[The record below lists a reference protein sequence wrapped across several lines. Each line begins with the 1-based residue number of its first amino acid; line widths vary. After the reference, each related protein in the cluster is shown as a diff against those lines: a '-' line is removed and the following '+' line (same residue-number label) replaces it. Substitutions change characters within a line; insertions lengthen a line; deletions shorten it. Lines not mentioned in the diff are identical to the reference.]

1 MKNLLVLLSFL
12 ALSSSPNSEAVAS
25 AEHSSLYC
33 WQTEGDKRY
42 RINAGTKGLFLGRLE
57 IHMQEKKILWW
68 VNDDTYRELVIIG
81 EGTFDTEDWIYFR
94 PKAAHELEVFAL
106 NRKTGEGISTKISY
120 EYGSIGSTP
129 FEGMD
134 WDAGKMLCETN
145 SALF

>member
-1 MKNLLVLLSFL
+1 
-12 ALSSSPNSEAVAS
+12 
-25 AEHSSLYC
+25 
-33 WQTEGDKRY
+33 
-42 RINAGTKGLFLGRLE
+42 
-57 IHMQEKKILWW
+57 MQEKKILWW

-81 EGTFDTEDWIYFR
+81 EGIFDTEDWIYFR
-94 PKAAHELEVFAL
+94 PKAAREYEVFAL

-134 WDAGKMLCETN
+134 WDAGKMLCEAN